1 MQTGGQT
8 VLFVGDLSYA
18 DRYEYNDGVRWDSWG
33 RLIEKSAAYQPWI
46 WTAGNHDIDFRPDL
60 VLPILDTHNQLTSIL
75 CLYLCTTYMRIM
87 LLKIQKLLCCYHA
100 VKVSN
105 ISQTI

>member
-33 RLIEKSAAYQPWI
+33 RLVEKSAAYQPWI
-46 WTAGNHDIDFRPDL
+46 WTAGNHEIEYRPDL
-60 VLPILDTHNQLTSIL
+60 VTYYILRHFQSTKISPVLVL
-75 CLYLCTTYMRIM
+75 CIIIKIFHQVLGMLEHFVKDIM
-87 LLKIQKLLCCYHA
+87 T
-100 VKVSN
+100 N
-105 ISQTI
+105 